1 MSSSDERLALRLV
14 RGEETALGELYDRFA
29 PLVHGLALRVLDD
42 QDAAEQLT
50 RDVFAQV
57 WTDPDRWHP
66 EQGTLRSWLGGSPT
80 AARWRGCARA
90 AATST
95 RSPPGPPP
103 RRPPRRRLAARPAAR
118 GHRPR
123 PPRGPHLPGHRP
135 RLGIGESAAK
145 HRMRLGLQLVAGE
158 LAASHDVARDGRRG
172 GVLGVHGGHGAVRT
186 GSHADARDGA
196 RPEPVPEPVPAA
208 GRPGP

>member
-29 PLVHGLALRVLDD
+29 PLVHGLALCVLDD

-57 WTDPDRWHP
+57 WSEPGHWHP
-66 EQGTLRSWLGGSPT
+66 GQGTLRSWLGTLTHRRAVERLREGCGDEREID
-80 AARWRGCARA
+80 ARSASA
-90 AATST
+90 
-95 RSPPGPPP
+95 
-103 RRPPRRRLAARPAAR
+103 LAHHAVASLPDPLRETIA
-118 GHRPR
+118 
-123 PPRGPHLPGHRP
+123 PGHHDGRTYRDTAR
-135 RLGIGESAAK
+135 RLGISDSAAK

-158 LAASHDVARDGRRG
+158 LAGARR
-172 GVLGVHGGHGAVRT
+172 
-186 GSHADARDGA
+186 
-196 RPEPVPEPVPAA
+196 RPEPLPAA

>member
-66 EQGTLRSWLGGSPT
+66 EQGTLRSWLGRLTHRGAVARLREGCGDEHEI
-80 AARWRGCARA
+80 AARSA
-90 AATST
+90 AAGAHHAVASLPDPL
-95 RSPPGPPP
+95 RE
-103 RRPPRRRLAARPAAR
+103 AIA
-118 GHRPR
+118 
-123 PPRGPHLPGHRP
+123 PGHHEGRTYRDTAR

-158 LAASHDVARDGRRG
+158 LAASHDVARDGRHGGVRG
-172 GVLGVHGGHGAVRT
+172 GVRGAVRT
-186 GSHADARDGA
+186 GSHADALDGA

>member
-42 QDAAEQLT
+42 HDAAEQLT

-57 WTDPDRWHP
+57 WSEPGHWHP
-66 EQGTLRSWLGGSPT
+66 GQGTLRSWLGT
-80 AARWRGCARA
+80 LTHRRAVERLREGCGDEREIA
-90 AATST
+90 T
-95 RSPPGPPP
+95 RSASA
-103 RRPPRRRLAARPAAR
+103 LAHHAVASLPDPLRETIA
-118 GHRPR
+118 
-123 PPRGPHLPGHRP
+123 PGHHDGRTYRDTAR
-135 RLGIGESAAK
+135 RLGISDSAAK

-158 LAASHDVARDGRRG
+158 LAGARDARRG
-172 GVLGVHGGHGAVRT
+172 
-186 GSHADARDGA
+186 
-196 RPEPVPEPVPAA
+196 PEPVPAA